1 MNSAYSPIVVGSED
15 TLGVF
20 GVVRAGKPGQALRT
34 ASRPAALKSRSLHFA
49 LVSAYRTEPEKST
62 RAYPLLA
69 DISRG
74 RQGMNIWKNSE
85 STACIFP
92 DGQPVKFSPLISLSV
107 IRSRL
112 AIR

>member
-34 ASRPAALKSRSLHFA
+34 AFRPAALKSRSLHSA
-49 LVSAYRTEPEKST
+49 PVSAYRTEPEKST

-69 DISRG
+69 GHIPG
-74 RQGMNIWKNSE
+74 
-85 STACIFP
+85 TA
-92 DGQPVKFSPLISLSV
+92 GYEYLEELRKYGLYFS
-107 IRSRL
+107 
-112 AIR
+112 